1 VISKKVS
8 EMKTPKE
15 KERLADEK
23 KIIQVSCPLKN
34 NFRGTVIFLTFP
46 RIIIDRS
53 YSRLMNTT
61 PDRSAF
67 LKLMNDNQRVIFKIC
82 NLYCNNSTDREDL
95 AQEIV
100 YQLWKSGNSFN
111 AEYKFST
118 WMYRI
123 ALNVAISF
131 YRKRL
136 TRPVIVV
143 NESHIDIADPMEDG
157 EELEEDISN
166 LQKFILGL
174 KELDRAIMLLYLEEK
189 TYKEIAEII
198 GISETNTSTKISRI
212 KDILKQKFSSV
223 KK

>member
-1 VISKKVS
+1 
-8 EMKTPKE
+8 
-15 KERLADEK
+15 
-23 KIIQVSCPLKN
+23 
-34 NFRGTVIFLTFP
+34 
-46 RIIIDRS
+46 
-53 YSRLMNTT
+53 MNTA

-82 NLYCNNSTDREDL
+82 NLYCNNRTDREDL

-136 TRPVIVV
+136 TRPVIAV
-143 NESHIDIADPMEDG
+143 NESHVDIEDPTEDR
-157 EELEEDISN
+157 EE
-166 LQKFILGL
+166 
-174 KELDRAIMLLYLEEK
+174 
-189 TYKEIAEII
+189 
-198 GISETNTSTKISRI
+198 
-212 KDILKQKFSSV
+212 
-223 KK
+223 

>member
-1 VISKKVS
+1 
-8 EMKTPKE
+8 MKTLKE
-15 KERLADEK
+15 NSRLADEK
-23 KIIQVSCPLKN
+23 KIIQASCFPKN
-34 NFRGTVIFLTFP
+34 NFPGTVIFLTFP
-46 RIIIDRS
+46 RIIVNRS
-53 YSRLMNTT
+53 YFRLMNTA

-82 NLYCNNSTDREDL
+82 NLYCNSRTDREDL

-136 TRPVIVV
+136 TRPVIAV
-143 NESHIDIADPMEDG
+143 NVSHIDIEDPAEDR
-157 EELEEDISN
+157 EELEEDITN
-166 LQKFILGL
+166 LQKFIAGL

-198 GISETNTSTKISRI
+198 GISETNTATKISRI